1 MFAKHPMSEKLTNL
15 RKSEPVFSLPVP
27 MCLVLMLLICF
38 GEYHSSTFCFVGA
51 IKELPL
57 K

>member
-1 MFAKHPMSEKLTNL
+1 MFAKHPMSEKITNL
-15 RKSEPVFSLPVP
+15 RKSQPVFSLPVP
-27 MCLVLMLLICF
+27 MCLLLMLQICF

-51 IKELPL
+51 IQELPL